1 MKQKLTAYFKLTKPT
16 IMTLVLFTG
25 TTALL
30 LEKSALSNPAQFALI
45 LLGLYLTGG
54 GANALNQCFERDIDS
69 QMERTKTRR
78 PLPLGI
84 LSVPEAFLFSISIS
98 TAGFFLFGVFFNW
111 FSAFIA
117 LGTVLFYSLFYTLW
131 LKPNT
136 VQNIV
141 IGGIAGSMAPVIAW
155 AAATGSLAIIPWL
168 LFLIVFFWTPPH
180 FWALALYYKDDYIAV
195 NMPMMP
201 AVRGDKS
208 TLSQIVLYS
217 LLLFITSMSLLL
229 FEFGMLY
236 FTVAF
241 ISGSVFIYK
250 SFQAKQRQ
258 SKPLYIGLFKYSI
271 IYLFIIHI
279 AIIVDGFFA

>member
-30 LEKSALSNPAQFALI
+30 LEKSALGNPAQFALI

-69 QMERTKTRR
+69 QMKRTRTRR
-78 PLPLGI
+78 PLPLGL
-84 LSVPEAFLFSISIS
+84 LSVREAFLFSISIS
-98 TAGFFLFGVFFNW
+98 VAGFFLFGVFFNW

-155 AAATGSLAIIPWL
+155 AAATGSLTIIPWL

-180 FWALALYYKDDYIAV
+180 FWALALYYKDDYIAI

-201 AVRGDKS
+201 AVHGDKS
-208 TLSQIVLYS
+208 TLFQIVLYS

-229 FEFGMLY
+229 FDFGMLY
-236 FTVAF
+236 FIVAF

-250 SFQAKQRQ
+250 SFQAKQQ
-258 SKPLYIGLFKYSI
+258 HSKPLYIGLFKYSI
-271 IYLFIIHI
+271 VYLFIIHI
-279 AIIVDGFFA
+279 AIIVDGFII

>member
-30 LEKSALSNPAQFALI
+30 LEKSALSNPTQFALI

-78 PLPLGI
+78 PLPLRI
-84 LSVPEAFLFSISIS
+84 LSVPEAFLFSVSIS
-98 TAGFFLFGVFFNW
+98 TVGFFLFGVFFNW

-155 AAATGSLAIIPWL
+155 AAATGSLTIIPWL

-201 AVRGDKS
+201 TVRGDKS

-258 SKPLYIGLFKYSI
+258 SKQLYIGLFKYSI

-279 AIIVDGFFA
+279 AIIVDGFII